1 MRIAQ
6 CSRGSGKR
14 CPTST
19 DDHIRNDWF
28 QTRSRSPA
36 RRPCSDNACAPG
48 RGCSKESTK
57 STAPHHHSLAP
68 LPVRSSPSYAQRDPT
83 GELRPTTST
92 PRPSQGRSLDRAAR
106 CGAVCHLSRRRH
118 GFKHLV
124 LDFESKIF
132 GVDLVPGQYHTL
144 AALKPDTVIY
154 E

>member
-1 MRIAQ
+1 VRIAQ
-6 CSRGSGKR
+6 CSRGSGKL

-57 STAPHHHSLAP
+57 STAPHHHSLAL

-83 GELRPTTST
+83 GELRPSTST

-106 CGAVCHLSRRRH
+106 CGAAC
-118 GFKHLV
+118 
-124 LDFESKIF
+124 
-132 GVDLVPGQYHTL
+132 LVPGQYHTL

-154 E
+154 EVKAGPYNDSTDKSFAPGLRRKKP